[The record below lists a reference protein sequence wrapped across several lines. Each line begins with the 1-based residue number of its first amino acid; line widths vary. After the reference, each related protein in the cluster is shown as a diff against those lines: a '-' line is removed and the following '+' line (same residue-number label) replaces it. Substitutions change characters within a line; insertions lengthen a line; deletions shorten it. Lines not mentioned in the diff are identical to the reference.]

1 MADENIFHQLA
12 AQDAG
17 AKSTAATATTP
28 TEQNI
33 FHVLAAN
40 NADGTNPDIGTIG
53 GQPVNLRTGIGAS
66 QAAQSQAATRLSR
79 PILNEP
85 PDISNVLEQPSSG
98 GSLIPHD
105 EIKRQGKEGLKTAA
119 VMAGAS
125 IAPELLPEMEGSG
138 ILAYLG
144 RLLARSG
151 AAGAGAGVGSATGQA
166 ATGENPFSKENLKE
180 TGEVAGTTALA
191 SVPFEALGGLVK
203 TKMGRSAVNQSLGA
217 QTRDITYGNPAR
229 ALIDEGIGNVTSGDY
244 EAYKSALRAGK
255 SPADAAHAA
264 GGRFAAVSQRIS
276 EYAPQLDKM
285 LAQSTKVIPVADA
298 IDAPLH
304 QAALDIINNRAMTDA
319 EKDAA
324 INQLGS
330 LQKSLKEGLGQTAT
344 PLELNRIKQQIGKRV
359 NWGGTVSITDEV
371 KPAYRALYG
380 NINKLVSDAV
390 PEARELNERLSNLLA
405 AHGDLDTL
413 MKAEE
418 VGRGGGLTG
427 GKIGTTMVGVAE
439 REAGRVLP
447 GVSKAAKASALPA
460 RTAAAAAT
468 EHWVKVQTSDKQMW
482 EVHPED
488 VAELQRRDP
497 GAKILQ

>member
-1 MADENIFHQLA
+1 M
-12 AQDAG
+12 
-17 AKSTAATATTP
+17 
-28 TEQNI
+28 
-33 FHVLAAN
+33 
-40 NADGTNPDIGTIG
+40 
-53 GQPVNLRTGIGAS
+53 
-66 QAAQSQAATRLSR
+66 
-79 PILNEP
+79 
-85 PDISNVLEQPSSG
+85 
-98 GSLIPHD
+98 
-105 EIKRQGKEGLKTAA
+105 
-119 VMAGAS
+119 
-125 IAPELLPEMEGSG
+125 
-138 ILAYLG
+138 
-144 RLLARSG
+144 
-151 AAGAGAGVGSATGQA
+151 
-166 ATGENPFSKENLKE
+166 
-180 TGEVAGTTALA
+180 
-191 SVPFEALGGLVK
+191 K

-324 INQLGS
+324 INQLGAV
-330 LQKSLKEGLGQTAT
+330 QKSLKEGLGQTAT